1 MVVGG
6 TPLRQQ
12 NSFAVG
18 PYSFSDDKD
27 GSPTLLLEPEPSAA
41 YTGTTAAAF
50 NPAAVAAALAEIS
63 ESNSQ
68 LLANDC
74 LRSRH
79 YDMNMATFGGRFSR
93 FEQIFSKV
101 NESIGMVWAES
112 ASLATLNKHTST
124 VVDNSIA
131 KFIRTMENNA
141 K

>member
-41 YTGTTAAAF
+41 YTGTMAAAF
-50 NPAAVAAALAEIS
+50 NPAAVAAALAEIL
-63 ESNSQ
+63 ELNSQ